1 MSTGPASIRSV
12 KCQGDTMTANPSST
26 RRRALRHASSVPT
39 GRDRCRSALVLALL
53 ACLPLPRQALAID
66 LDYEIGVA
74 VKRQDNIALTASG
87 RDPISETV
95 VSPRAYFEATQDGPR
110 IRFRAQGAL
119 EYYDYLDDTFAD
131 ETRARFNGQ
140 LDITAIPDRLDFVFR
155 DYLSQQPVDRLAAF
169 APDNTQQIN
178 VFVAG
183 PTLKARFG
191 PAMRGQLDLR
201 YADNHAEETES
212 FNGNRYS
219 AAGRLVRDL
228 DPNSEL
234 SLNLAVVDADFDQS
248 GDRRDYRRE
257 DGFLNLTRKH
267 PRLDTD
273 IDLGHSRVELD
284 GSGHSDST
292 LLLRASLDWKPSA
305 RSLLGISARQQ
316 FTDSGED
323 LTRPLELEEV
333 RFNDFNVPY
342 LVEPSVFKE
351 RQVRLRYRYR
361 GERLSLQAIPY
372 ERRVRYLD
380 ATLEDENRRGVIVS
394 ASYRLRPRLTAS
406 FYALRENREFV
417 DIDRED
423 RDLTYSIGL
432 ANRFTRHW
440 TGRIDFLHQER
451 DSNVAR
457 RSFDS
462 NAVLI
467 SLSYRR

>member
-1 MSTGPASIRSV
+1 MAV
-12 KCQGDTMTANPSST
+12 
-26 RRRALRHASSVPT
+26 
-39 GRDRCRSALVLALL
+39 
-53 ACLPLPRQALAID
+53 D

-95 VSPRAYFEATQDGPR
+95 VSPRAYFEARQDGPR
-110 IRFRAQGAL
+110 LRFVGQGAL
-119 EYYDYLDDTFAD
+119 EYFDYLDDTFSD

-140 LDITAIPDRLDFVFR
+140 LDIVAIPDRLEFVFR
-155 DYLSQQPVDRLAAF
+155 DYLSQQPVDPLAAY

-201 YADNHAEETES
+201 YADNHAEESES

-219 AAGRLVRDL
+219 AAARLARDL
-228 DPNSEL
+228 SPTREMSV
-234 SLNLAVVDADFDQS
+234 NLAVVDADFDQS
-248 GDRRDYRRE
+248 GDLRDYRRYE
-257 DGFLNLTRKH
+257 GFVNLTSRH
-267 PRLDTD
+267 ARMETD

-284 GSGHSDST
+284 GSGREDST
-292 LLLRASLDWKPSA
+292 ALVRASLEWELSP
-305 RSLLGISARQQ
+305 RSLIGLSVRQQ

-323 LTRPLELEEV
+323 MTRPLELEEI

-342 LVEPSVFKE
+342 LVEPSVFEE
-351 RQVRLRYRYR
+351 RQLRGRYRYR
-361 GERLSLQAIPY
+361 GDRLSLQAIPY
-372 ERRVRYLD
+372 ARRVRYLD

-394 ASYRLRPRLTAS
+394 ASYRLRPRLTAT

-423 RDLTYSIGL
+423 DDFTYSIGL

-451 DSNVAR
+451 DSNVDR

-462 NAVLI
+462 NAVLV

>member
-1 MSTGPASIRSV
+1 M
-12 KCQGDTMTANPSST
+12 
-26 RRRALRHASSVPT
+26 
-39 GRDRCRSALVLALL
+39 LALL
-53 ACLPLPRQALAID
+53 ACLPLPRQAQAVD
-66 LDYEIGVA
+66 VDYEIGVA

-87 RDPISETV
+87 RDPVSETV

-110 IRFRAQGAL
+110 IRFKAQGAL
-119 EYYDYLDDTFAD
+119 EYYDYLDDTFSD

-155 DYLSQQPVDRLAAF
+155 DYLSQQPVDRLAAY

-219 AAGRLVRDL
+219 IAGRLVRDL
-228 DPNSEL
+228 DPNREL
-234 SLNLAVVDADFDQS
+234 SLNLAVVEADFDQA

-257 DGFLNLTRKH
+257 DGFLNLTSRH
-267 PRLDTD
+267 AHLDTD

-284 GSGHSDST
+284 GSGRKDST
-292 LLLRASLDWKPSA
+292 LLLRASVDWNLSA

-323 LTRPLELEEV
+323 MTRPLELEQI

-351 RQVRLRYRYR
+351 RQVRVRYRYR
-361 GERLSLQAIPY
+361 GERLTLQAVPY
-372 ERRVRYLD
+372 GRRVRYLD
-380 ATLEDENRRGVIVS
+380 STLEDENRRGIIVS

-423 RDLTYSIGL
+423 RDLTYSVGL

-451 DSNVAR
+451 DSNIAR

-462 NAVLI
+462 NSVLV
-467 SLSYRR
+467 SVSYRR